1 MRLHRSSFILL
12 YNEVLRVSSWLRI
25 LLFTFSFSFWSLDW
39 KNWTEFI
46 LLLNFSLYQ
55 YHLLFILYRKC
66 HFFSSR
72 AHVDFNFHRYNSL
85 YIRTGLLTPEFWG
98 FFWSYWFLIWCIEIL
113 VHLGYLC
120 TSDFSQVDYS
130 YLWKKHID
138 KSSLVLLGLFIEAD
152 DYKFVWEHEDW
163 LYCSLFGSRQV
174 PKVLGSF
181 LMIVSG
187 HIQTP
192 GNWRGK

>member
-85 YIRTGLLTPEFWG
+85 YIQTGLLTPEFWG
-98 FFWSYWFLIWCIEIL
+98 FFLKLLVSYMMYWNI
-113 VHLGYLC
+113 
-120 TSDFSQVDYS
+120 
-130 YLWKKHID
+130 
-138 KSSLVLLGLFIEAD
+138 SSLGLFVYFWFFSSWLFIFVKEA
-152 DYKFVWEHEDW
+152 YW
-163 LYCSLFGSRQV
+163 
-174 PKVLGSF
+174 
-181 LMIVSG
+181 
-187 HIQTP
+187 
-192 GNWRGK
+192 